1 MPIVASASAPS
12 GTAIRS
18 LSCRSSERTAAAS
31 MRPGRPA
38 PVPTPACAGAD
49 SHEHDNGD
57 ADGPPRAGPSRD
69 CRFTPQGAHEPVDVA
84 VPRLVVERDRLPL
97 DLRSLVGRIARVRV
111 QMDPRYSC
119 TGVPL
124 TLSAM
129 CSPSLEVSTRM
140 ATSSAAI
147 GRFCSY
153 CSACVQNA
161 QRGGDHRAD
170 DDRSHAK
177 RAVSLAHTI
186 RHTRPHA
193 HGSDCSRR
201 CALQRT
207 CRSRASAARR
217 VVRSDPE
224 PHPLESTEGD
234 RIRSRA
240 VTRSVPATA
249 LALLTATCAAHR
261 SLVSMPCGESPHRVS
276 TNPSASTSPPSPLRA
291 DVP

>member
-1 MPIVASASAPS
+1 MDAGRRRGRSITSHCRTGAQACRFGWRTSRSTSPCHVSSWSA
-12 GTAIRS
+12 TA
-18 LSCRSSERTAAAS
+18 CRSISAAWSAAS
-31 MRPGRPA
+31 PA
-38 PVPTPACAGAD
+38 YG
-49 SHEHDNGD
+49 
-57 ADGPPRAGPSRD
+57 SRWI
-69 CRFTPQGAHEPVDVA
+69 RG
-84 VPRLVVERDRLPL
+84 
-97 DLRSLVGRIARVRV
+97 
-111 QMDPRYSC
+111 YSC

-129 CSPSLEVSTRM
+129 CSPPPEVSTRM

-147 GRFCSY
+147 GRFSSY

-193 HGSDCSRR
+193 HGSDSRR

-261 SLVSMPCGESPHRVS
+261 SLVSMPSPHRVS
-276 TNPSASTSPPSPLRA
+276 TNPSASTSPPYPLRA